1 KNYALIENLKLEF
14 TNKLNIFTGETGA
27 GKSITIEALGLL
39 LGDRASAGVVRTGTP
54 KSVITGVFSIE
65 HSPEIKKILKEQDLE
80 LEENTIILRRE
91 IDAAGKSKCYCNDQ
105 PVTAQ
110 FASKIGDVLVDIH
123 GQNEHQTL
131 LKSNNQLSIIDK
143 YGDLL
148 ELRSKITEQNRQYQG
163 LQDEIDNLKLS
174 AQQREHK
181 IDLYKFQVKEI
192 DAAQLKPNTEEE
204 IDSILPQLKNS
215 EKIIKLVSEA
225 HEILSGEETSVI
237 SNVQKVS
244 QLIES
249 INTISEG
256 AFAGDAKLE
265 GIISQLK
272 DASTELDKYR
282 DKLEVDP
289 KELDKLIE
297 KKDLILKLKKK
308 YGATAQEIIDYREKI
323 GLELN
328 KLLHG
333 EENLAELEKKIKL
346 IEKKLLELCEDLSQK
361 RKKVCTKLEK
371 LVEKEIQDLGM
382 AKAKFKIGLEKDL
395 TPENKPKIT
404 NSGFDTIEF
413 LFSPNLGEEPRPLKE
428 IASGGEM
435 SRTML
440 ALKVVLGKAS
450 DVPVM
455 VFDEIDAGVSGP
467 MSSVI
472 GSKLEEISKS
482 RQVFCVTHM
491 AQIAGYAQTHYKVE
505 KSARAGRTFTEVI
518 VLGTKTA
525 RIEEMARML
534 SGGKI
539 TDTTRKHAEE
549 LLKK

>member
-1 KNYALIENLKLEF
+1 
-14 TNKLNIFTGETGA
+14 
-27 GKSITIEALGLL
+27 
-39 LGDRASAGVVRTGTP
+39 
-54 KSVITGVFSIE
+54 
-65 HSPEIKKILKEQDLE
+65 
-80 LEENTIILRRE
+80 
-91 IDAAGKSKCYCNDQ
+91 
-105 PVTAQ
+105 
-110 FASKIGDVLVDIH
+110 
-123 GQNEHQTL
+123 
-131 LKSNNQLSIIDK
+131 
-143 YGDLL
+143 YGDLV
-148 ELRSKITEQNRQYQG
+148 ELHTKISKHNRQYQS

-192 DAAQLKPNTEEE
+192 DSAELKPNTEEE
-204 IDSILPQLKNS
+204 LDSILPQLKNS
-215 EKIIKLVSEA
+215 EKIIKLISEA

-256 AFAGDAKLE
+256 AFTGDAKLE

-272 DASTELDKYR
+272 DAATELDKYR

-289 KELDKLIE
+289 KELDKLVE

-308 YGATAQEIIDYREKI
+308 YGSTVPEILDYREKI
-323 GLELN
+323 GQELN
-328 KLLHG
+328 QLLHG
-333 EENLAELEKKIKL
+333 EENLAELEKKIRF

-361 RKKVCTKLEK
+361 RKKVCVKLEK

-395 TPENKPKIT
+395 TPENKPKVT
-404 NSGFDTIEF
+404 NSGFDIIEF

-505 KSARAGRTFTEVI
+505 KSAKTGRTFTEVV
-518 VLGTKTA
+518 VLDTKKA

-534 SGGKI
+534 SGEKI

-549 LLKK
+549 LLHAHPI